1 MRNLKIAVK
10 VNLIPT
16 KKIAL
21 LCTAMC
27 AAMFAFSH
35 NASALTIGDGHY
47 VGLITHG
54 NVGDNSRAPLLNHLI
69 GMALGASDTF
79 NGESFTRSMNNF
91 GSLPT
96 AVFGH
101 NGTGT
106 SVDLGNGGLY
116 SYLWAHYGG
125 PGGGTVK
132 VWYVG
137 DLSGTITIPGNDG
150 HDLSGWTLFG
160 PGAGVPDGGTTVML
174 LGAALGALGMARR
187 FIKI

>member
-1 MRNLKIAVK
+1 MK
-10 VNLIPT
+10 VNSIPT

-27 AAMFAFSH
+27 AAMFAFSQ

-69 GMALGASDTF
+69 GMALGTSDTF
-79 NGESFTRSMNNF
+79 NGENFDRSNNAF

-96 AVFGH
+96 GVFAH

-106 SVDLGNGGLY
+106 SVDLGSGGLY

-125 PGGGTVK
+125 HGGGTVK

-137 DLSGTITIPGNDG
+137 DLNGTITIPGNDG

-160 PGAGVPDGGTTVML
+160 PGGQVPDGGTTAML
-174 LGAALGALGMARR
+174 LGGAFGALGLARR
-187 FIKI
+187 FLKI